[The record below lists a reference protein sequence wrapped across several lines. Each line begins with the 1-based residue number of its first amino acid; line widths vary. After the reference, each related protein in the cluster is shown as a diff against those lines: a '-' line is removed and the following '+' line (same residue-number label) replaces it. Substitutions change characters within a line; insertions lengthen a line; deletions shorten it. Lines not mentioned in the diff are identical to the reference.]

1 MVHKRS
7 TAMVSW
13 VLGMLLVLPAVA
25 RGDDDRLPVKLRVAI
40 LFKALSY
47 DRNLE
52 KRCPGGLR
60 IGVVGL
66 ASNGESVAV
75 ARETAGAIS
84 ASAIRKVKGLSIRA
98 EVLEVDGAAAVRTA
112 VKQKNLN
119 TLYLGPGLGAQL
131 EGILRL
137 AREQKILVMSGETD
151 HVQAGVA
158 LGVVQRDRKPRIL
171 VHTRAASGQGASFDA
186 RLLRLAE
193 IVK

>member
-7 TAMVSW
+7 TAMVAW
-13 VLGMLLVLPAVA
+13 VLGMLLMLPAVA
-25 RGDDDRLPVKLRVAI
+25 RGGDERLPVKLRVAI

-75 ARETAGAIS
+75 ARETAGEIG
-84 ASAIRKVKGLSIRA
+84 ASAIRKVKGLSIHV
-98 EVLEVDGAAAVRTA
+98 EVLEIDGVAALRAAA
-112 VKQKNLN
+112 KQKNLN
-119 TLYLGPGLGAQL
+119 TLYLGPGLAAQL
-131 EGILRL
+131 DEILRL
-137 AREQKILVMSGETD
+137 AREQKILVMSGEAD
-151 HVQAGVA
+151 QVQAGVA
-158 LGVVQRDRKPRIL
+158 LGVVQRDRKPKIL
-171 VHTRAASGQGASFDA
+171 VHTKAASDQGASFDA